1 MVPGG
6 EDTVWRQS
14 PSGSQG
20 LVPGHAPATG
30 AAVTTQGVLQQ
41 QQGGPSTSQAPALC
55 PFLQHMVA
63 PSSRPLLPLLP
74 LLWAV
79 PVHAAD
85 WGSWCW
91 WELGSPHLGCGFLR
105 GARGVPGRDFG
116 DVAPSAWDLAA
127 APAKHHRQRAWPGAC
142 PAAPSSCAH
151 AHPQQTN
158 TGSVPGWDFPPRLL
172 SITSPR
178 SRKEPE
184 ASSLEA
190 ALLQPPGLD
199 SPTTSC
205 CPLLSQGP
213 AGTPQVSPTD

>member
-1 MVPGG
+1 MGSCSSSR
-6 EDTVWRQS
+6 ED
-14 PSGSQG
+14 P
-20 LVPGHAPATG
+20 AP
-30 AAVTTQGVLQQ
+30 
-41 QQGGPSTSQAPALC
+41 
-55 PFLQHMVA
+55 H
-63 PSSRPLLPLLP
+63 RPLLCASSFSTWWRRAPGLCCP
-74 LLWAV
+74 FSHWTV
-79 PVHAAD
+79 PMRAAD

-91 WELGSPHLGCGFLR
+91 WELGSSGLGCGFLR

-142 PAAPSSCAH
+142 LAAPSSCAH

-158 TGSVPGWDFPPRLL
+158 TGSVPGWDFPPRFL

-178 SRKEPE
+178 SHKEPE

-190 ALLQPPGLD
+190 ALPRPPGLD